1 MMDYSTGTGETA
13 GWVVAETAFSP
24 LALGKSEAIMMLGN
38 GLMGLRSAAE
48 EPYIGETR
56 NLFINGTFNKAEANE
71 VTELPNAADVTRLD
85 IRIDGERFSLE
96 SGKTSGYIKALNLKT
111 AELTRSFIW
120 ESPNGKRLRFWF
132 RRFVSLDHLPLIGMK
147 MEVESLNAAV
157 EFSFDSGINGRMTN
171 SGSQHFRE
179 EEQRIDGGRAVQLV
193 QTTSESGI
201 GLVATALHNFN
212 WNGEAVNP
220 APVRDMDRRRAW
232 LTYTFRLEP
241 NDRLSV
247 EKLATVHTSRDTR
260 TGQEQKNWELLRR
273 QSLSELQGFADAGY
287 DALFERHRTAWERV
301 WQDYGVEVESDDPFD
316 ALALRFSIY
325 HLKAMEP
332 PIGHEFLGIGAKA
345 LSGEGYKGHAFW
357 DTEIFLLPFYTFCNP
372 IAARSL
378 LMYRY
383 HGLPGARR
391 KAAENGYSG
400 AMYPWEMAWPND
412 GEATPLLGGIDIV
425 TGEQQKI
432 WSGLIEQHISA
443 DIAFAVYQYEGATG
457 DLGFMEHSGYEM
469 VFETAKFW
477 ASRLEWAEER
487 SRYEIHRVIGP
498 DEYKEHV
505 DNNAFTNYMAYF
517 NLKLAQRYA
526 ERLAKQ
532 NQELLKAFGL
542 GDALQDWQA
551 KAEGLY
557 LPKPQPDDGVIPQDD
572 MYLQLPEIDLSKY
585 RNQKKVRTVYRDFNA
600 EQINGFQVTKQADVV
615 LLFYLL
621 GQTFLQGDMRFTQE
635 MKRANYRYYEARTL
649 HDSSLSLSM
658 HAIAASDLGEGGSA
672 YSLFQKACSIDLGP
686 HMDTSDAG
694 IHAAAIGGIW
704 SAAVLGFGGVRM
716 ADGTLRL
723 NPRLPKAWR
732 RMRFSIFW
740 RGTRLALE
748 INHEKLKATA
758 HGGIVAF
765 ETGGRRYETAG
776 TIEVPLG
783 NDAEPV

>member
-1 MMDYSTGTGETA
+1 MMDYSTGTGGLA
-13 GWVVAETAFSP
+13 GWIVAETAFTP

-96 SGKTSGYIKALNLKT
+96 SGKTSGYSKALNLKT

-120 ESPNGKRLRFWF
+120 ESPDGKRLRFCF

-147 MEVESLNAAV
+147 MEVESLDAPV

-171 SGSQHFRE
+171 SGSQHFE
-179 EEQRIDGGRAVQLV
+179 EREQRVEGGRAVQLM
-193 QTTSESGI
+193 QRTSESGI
-201 GLVATALHNFN
+201 GFVATVLHNFN
-212 WNGEAVNP
+212 WNGETANP
-220 APVRDMDRRRAW
+220 APLPDMDRRRAW
-232 LTYTFRLEP
+232 LTYSFRLEP
-241 NDRLSV
+241 GDRLSV

-273 QSLSELQGFADAGY
+273 QSLSELQEFADAGY
-287 DALFERHRTAWERV
+287 DALFERHRTAWARV
-301 WQDYGVEVESDDPFD
+301 WQDYGVEVESEDPVD

-332 PIGHEFLGIGAKA
+332 PPGHEFLGIGAKA

-357 DTEIFLLPFYTFCNP
+357 DTEIFLLPFYTFRNP
-372 IAARSL
+372 NAARSL

-383 HGLPGARR
+383 QGLPGARR

-400 AMYPWEMAWPND
+400 AMYPWEMAWPDD

-457 DLGFMEHSGYEM
+457 DLGFMEHAGYEM

-477 ASRLEWAEER
+477 ASRLEWTEER
-487 SRYEIHRVIGP
+487 SRYEIRRVIGP

-517 NLKLAQRYA
+517 NLKLALRYA
-526 ERLAKQ
+526 ERLAKE
-532 NQELLKAFGL
+532 NPDLLKAFGL
-542 GDALQDWQA
+542 GDAPQDWQA

-557 LPKPQPDDGVIPQDD
+557 LPKPRPDDGVIPQDD
-572 MYLQLPEIDLSKY
+572 TYLQLPEIDLSKY
-585 RNQKKVRTVYRDFNA
+585 RNQKKVRTIYRDFNS
-600 EQINGFQVTKQADVV
+600 EQLNGFQVTKQADVV
-615 LLFYLL
+615 MLLYLL
-621 GQTFLQGDMRFTQE
+621 EQTFLKEDIRFTYE
-635 MKRANYRYYEARTL
+635 AKRANYRYYEARTL

-658 HAIAASDLGEGGSA
+658 HAIAANDLGDGDSA
-672 YSLFQKACSIDLGP
+672 YGLFQKACAIDLGP

-694 IHAAAIGGIW
+694 IHAAAAGGVW
-704 SAAVLGFGGVRM
+704 SASVLGFGGVRM
-716 ADGTLRL
+716 SDGTLRI
-723 NPRLPKAWR
+723 NPRLPKGWR
-732 RMRFSIFW
+732 RMWFSIFW
-740 RGTRLALE
+740 RGTKLALE
-748 INHEKLKATA
+748 ITHEKLKATA
-758 HGGIVAF
+758 ESGAAAF
-765 ETGGRRYETAG
+765 ETGGRRYETDG